1 MIPVIA
7 VVGPTSTGKTRLA
20 VDIALKYNG
29 EVVSCDSMQIYKGM
43 DIGTAKPTQ
52 QETLCVPHHLID
64 IIQPNE
70 SFSVADYT
78 VLAKKAIEDIHS
90 RGKLP
95 IVAGGTGLYFNSLI
109 NNIQFGETHTDYNL
123 REQLK
128 LVAEEQGGQALIDIL
143 NEFDPE
149 TAVKLHPNNTYR
161 IIRAIEVYKTS
172 GVTMSE
178 HQRLSREKPSSY
190 NACIIGLFYSER
202 SKLYDK
208 INKRVDI
215 MIQSGLVQEV
225 KHLLG
230 SGISSNTTSLQAI
243 GYKELIKYLNGEE
256 SLEQAAEVIKQE
268 TRRYAKRQLTW
279 FRRDKRINWIDI
291 CEYNSD
297 EKISKKTYEIID
309 KCFFL

>member
-1 MIPVIA
+1 
-7 VVGPTSTGKTRLA
+7 
-20 VDIALKYNG
+20 
-29 EVVSCDSMQIYKGM
+29 
-43 DIGTAKPTQ
+43 
-52 QETLCVPHHLID
+52 LCVPHHLID